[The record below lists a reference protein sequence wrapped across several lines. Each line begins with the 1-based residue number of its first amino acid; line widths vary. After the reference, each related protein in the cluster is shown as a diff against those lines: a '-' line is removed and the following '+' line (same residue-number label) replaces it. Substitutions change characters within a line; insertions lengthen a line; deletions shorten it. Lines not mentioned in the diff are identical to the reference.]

1 MSRSASQLN
10 VRSPYAK
17 ERASTLAKA
26 TGMTTTQIVEE
37 ALRAYTPP
45 LVEPVGRLV
54 RNGRLLVMP
63 SQGREITLEETNA
76 AIEASR
82 NER

>member
-1 MSRSASQLN
+1 M
-10 VRSPYAK
+10 
-17 ERASTLAKA
+17 AKA